1 MLPVSIIIPCY
12 NAAAT
17 LARTLDSCVIQ
28 PEAAQIIVVDDG
40 STDGSTGI
48 VRRYGER
55 DARIGLLQ
63 MPVNGGAARARNWG
77 AMHATQPL
85 LAFIDADDE
94 YAPGALSVAS
104 GFLQQVPSAA
114 SIRLDVEYTGFPA
127 EISEHPLFEE
137 CCAALSNTVPS
148 NLIIRRPVYAALGGF
163 PMDDFFRRG
172 GGEDAAF
179 AMALSSVFGDRR
191 VTGAKL
197 VRMHYHPR
205 SHAGHYFRISMG
217 MQAPDLAKSAE
228 FFPLA
233 HQFVRAV
240 RGTIA
245 QLRTLSAPAGTAAP

>member
-1 MLPVSIIIPCY
+1 
-12 NAAAT
+12 
-17 LARTLDSCVIQ
+17 
-28 PEAAQIIVVDDG
+28 
-40 STDGSTGI
+40 
-48 VRRYGER
+48 
-55 DARIGLLQ
+55 
-63 MPVNGGAARARNWG
+63 
-77 AMHATQPL
+77 MHATQPL

-179 AMALSSVFGDRR
+179 AMALSATGVSPVPSLCACTIIRAPMPGTTSGFPWACRR
-191 VTGAKL
+191 
-197 VRMHYHPR
+197 RIWRSPR
-205 SHAGHYFRISMG
+205 NFS
-217 MQAPDLAKSAE
+217 L
-228 FFPLA
+228 
-233 HQFVRAV
+233 
-240 RGTIA
+240 
-245 QLRTLSAPAGTAAP
+245 